1 ALASVARSHQ
11 HKKTVLLAGIGFAA
25 LLVLGIISY
34 LVIIYPVFVREPVL
48 AKPKLIEPVRQEEFS
63 GGLLAG
69 TAWAESQKLQAAQEA
84 LPAPE
89 TAPEE
94 IPVESVPVQE
104 AMPASATVPMIDE
117 KHIAYLLTQ
126 MGMYKLHPNPFTGAL
141 PQIEIFVSDLGK
153 TFSAVVQDNEV
164 IVNPCSAVKP
174 DARITVTQDAI
185 TDLLAAENSE
195 QFKVIA
201 AKLFNEREQRGFKG
215 ELIAGQTDLLLKGYL
230 ALYKEAKDAMPT
242 GLAVSDVELVGWQVV
257 GMFVIVVVLW
267 GVLLLR
273 MALYR

>member
-1 ALASVARSHQ
+1 
-11 HKKTVLLAGIGFAA
+11 
-25 LLVLGIISY
+25 
-34 LVIIYPVFVREPVL
+34 IIYPVFVREPVL

-141 PQIEIFVSDLGK
+141 PEIEIALSDTGQI
-153 TFSAVVQDNEV
+153 FSAFVQDNEV
-164 IVNPCSAVKP
+164 IVTPGSAANP
-174 DARITVTQDAI
+174 DARLTVTQDAI
-185 TDLLAAENSE
+185 AELISAQNSE
-195 QFKVIA
+195 QLKQTA
-201 AKLFNEREQRGFKG
+201 AELFSEREQKGFKG
-215 ELIAGQTDLLLKGYL
+215 ELIASQTDLLLKGYL
-230 ALYKEAKDAMPT
+230 ALYKEAKAIASPT
-242 GLAVSDVELVGWQVV
+242 GAVASDFGLSDVELMGAQAV
-257 GMFVIVVVLW
+257 GMFVIIVVLW
-267 GVLLLR
+267 GALLLR
-273 MALYR
+273 MALHR